1 MSTEAMRDTA
11 LGTEQ
16 KALDINLDDH
26 VYGTIVEIG
35 AGQEVARQFFK
46 AGAAAGTVA
55 KTMSAY
61 DMKVS
66 DEIYGQAGR
75 YVSRERLEQMLD
87 KEFSLLVERLQSS
100 RSTETTFFSYAATV
114 SAKSYKKNTECHGW
128 VGLSF
133 QASPSAAPSRI
144 LLHVRMLDSENHGQ
158 SEALGVLGVNLI
170 YAAFR
175 HVDNP
180 FWIIES
186 LSDSLG
192 SDRIEIDFV
201 DFSGPSFDAIDNR
214 LMNLHL
220 IRAWQTRAVM
230 FSPNGKSVVPAEALY
245 KKSALVLRGSFKP
258 PVLSTVDMAEKG
270 LQQFLALR
278 QDAETMETITMAE
291 ISMSELMTN
300 NRVDDADFLARV
312 DLATTLGYHV
322 LVSDYVRLF
331 SLRSW
336 LRRYSNRP
344 IGITIKALDFTYLF
358 DDTYYEGVEGGLLE
372 AMGRLFADE
381 TRVLVYPSKDASG
394 NIISLDNVPVAEHH
408 RLLLDYLVA
417 NGMMLAA
424 KNVVETNLHTNS
436 REVFHKIGAGE
447 AWEKDV
453 PDGVA
458 EQIKQRKLFG
468 YKAS

>member
-1 MSTEAMRDTA
+1 MPTDVKRDTS

-16 KALDINLDDH
+16 KALDINLDSS

-66 DEIYGQAGR
+66 DDIYGQAGR
-75 YVSRERLEQMLD
+75 YVSRERLEQMLNR
-87 KEFSLLVERLQSS
+87 EFSLLVERLQKN
-100 RSTETTFFSYAATV
+100 RNPETTFFSYAATV

-133 QASPSAAPSRI
+133 QSSPAAEPSRI

-158 SEALGVLGVNLI
+158 SDALGVLGVNLI
-170 YAAFR
+170 YAAYR
-175 HVDNP
+175 YLDKP
-180 FWIIES
+180 LWITES
-186 LSDSLG
+186 LSDNLG
-192 SDRIEIDFV
+192 PDRIEIDFV
-201 DFSGPSFDAIDNR
+201 DFSGPAFEGIDNR

-220 IRAWQTRAVM
+220 IRAWLTRAVM
-230 FSPNGKSVVPAEALY
+230 FTPNGQSVVPAEALY

-258 PVLSTVDMAEKG
+258 PVLSTVDMAEQG
-270 LQQFLALR
+270 LRQFLSLR
-278 QDAETMETITMAE
+278 QDTSVGQTLTIAEV
-291 ISMSELMTN
+291 SMSELMTN
-300 NRVDDADFLARV
+300 NKVDDADFLARV
-312 DLATTLGYHV
+312 DLATALGYHV

-358 DDTYYEGVEGGLLE
+358 DDSYYDGVEGGLLE

-381 TRVLVYPSKDASG
+381 TRVLVYPSLDAEGSVV
-394 NIISLDNVPVAEHH
+394 SLDNVPVAENH

-424 KNVVETNLHTNS
+424 DNVIEANLHTNS
-436 REVFHKIGAGE
+436 REVFNKIGSGE
-447 AWEKDV
+447 AWEKEV
-453 PDGVA
+453 PASVA
-458 EQIKQRKLFG
+458 EQIKQRGLFG
-468 YKAS
+468 YRPN